1 MKKSLLQFFVC
12 MLMGVV
18 LLLAGPATAGK
29 AADVEAFKAAVQD
42 TFDKYSIAMNAENSD
57 LWILLW
63 DENGMQMPPGAP
75 AVVGKPA
82 IEKGIRGSHQAL
94 DWEEFTI
101 NLEEVQV
108 AGDWG
113 YARGTYSLFVTPK
126 AGGETASD
134 HGKWLTIFKRQPD
147 GSWKIFRDCSN
158 SNGPPSEE

>member
-42 TFDKYSIAMNAENSD
+42 TMDKYSIAMNAENSD

-113 YARGTYSLFVTPK
+113 FARGTYSASITPK
-126 AGGETASD
+126 AGGETAFLD
-134 HGKWLTIFKRQPD
+134 GKYLTIFKRQPD
-147 GSWKIFRDCSN
+147 GSWKIFRDCFN
-158 SNGPPSEE
+158 SNVPPG